1 MVKERCLYLV
11 FLCSLILGSMNLPD
25 ATTAEGYDYLV
36 FNIDFEDRNLDD
48 WEITRNDPENQGTYS
63 ILLHEGSNVLS
74 LQGGLDA
81 QLKDVT
87 LENFTVHVRT
97 KFVVFDQAGHISFRI
112 TDDSRYFIRYDGRD
126 LRLVKNT
133 DALDELVVV
142 DCVLEPDTWYTI
154 KVTCTGD
161 RITAY
166 VDDELLI
173 DYSDEEPLPSG
184 GVGFEAGVE
193 SHLYFDDVMVFSTQ
207 SVYVKHLL
215 SRVEDE
221 INKGREAGYDTSKA
235 EEKLEEAYDASD
247 RDDYSL
253 AQAMAEEA
261 IENIYVTKITD
272 SSDDSGSFSL
282 DWTLQTITGLL
293 TVGAA
298 LVGVFGWVYRKRLM
312 DRRGRILI
320 TKRLEEV
327 DDIYSRF
334 KMNSIKCEAEL
345 IRLKG
350 EILHEFKEGLIDEQ
364 NFETLDRRI
373 DTYLKEIREEIQR
386 DASNDGSYEH

>member
-1 MVKERCLYLV
+1 M
-11 FLCSLILGSMNLPD
+11 
-25 ATTAEGYDYLV
+25 
-36 FNIDFEDRNLDD
+36 
-48 WEITRNDPENQGTYS
+48 
-63 ILLHEGSNVLS
+63 
-74 LQGGLDA
+74 
-81 QLKDVT
+81 
-87 LENFTVHVRT
+87 
-97 KFVVFDQAGHISFRI
+97 
-112 TDDSRYFIRYDGRD
+112 
-126 LRLVKNT
+126 
-133 DALDELVVV
+133 
-142 DCVLEPDTWYTI
+142 
-154 KVTCTGD
+154 
-161 RITAY
+161 
-166 VDDELLI
+166 
-173 DYSDEEPLPSG
+173 
-184 GVGFEAGVE
+184 
-193 SHLYFDDVMVFSTQ
+193 
-207 SVYVKHLL
+207 
-215 SRVEDE
+215 
-221 INKGREAGYDTSKA
+221 
-235 EEKLEEAYDASD
+235 
-247 RDDYSL
+247 

-386 DASNDGSYEH
+386 DASNDGSHGR